1 MLCFVLEDMQSLKE
15 FNVEDEAHRAAPE
28 EVQRRLQHA
37 RDHTVPQ
44 LFVVSGNKEEL
55 VGGVDALNEELTSRR
70 LYDRLRSAGISYL
83 SPDVDDYW

>member
-1 MLCFVLEDMQSLKE
+1 MQSLKE
-15 FNVEDEAHRAAPE
+15 FNVENEAHQGA

-37 RDHTVPQ
+37 RDYTVPQ
-44 LFVVSGNKEEL
+44 LYVVSGNKEEL
-55 VGGVDALNEELTSRR
+55 VGGVDALNEELMSRR